1 MSVSRTV
8 PSKSDA
14 TGTRMQSS
22 AWLRAVRVPLWTDV
36 RVGHRRCRVCAQ
48 NLHIHSSS
56 TEAGLQKTD
65 PHSQLILYSVLL
77 FHGRRQS
84 NFIRSHKH
92 WQPLIPLLM
101 DHVLVEINPD
111 TEDIYLGAPSISSGS
126 GSRSSMVVGHIPIEA
141 KLRSLGVRLLYEV
154 CRVQKLSLHDL
165 STWSCYFYDDL
176 LFFTDFLHRCFQRS
190 ISRQF
195 VRACRADSIY
205 ARWNS
210 ELLRY

>member
-1 MSVSRTV
+1 
-8 PSKSDA
+8 
-14 TGTRMQSS
+14 
-22 AWLRAVRVPLWTDV
+22 V
-36 RVGHRRCRVCAQ
+36 RVGYRRCRVCAQ

-126 GSRSSMVVGHIPIEA
+126 GSRSSMMVGHIPIEA

-165 STWSCYFYDDL
+165 STWSCYFDDDL
-176 LFFTDFLHRCFQRS
+176 LFFYRSLYTGVFNDQFLDNLFELVEQTRFMPDETLNYS
-190 ISRQF
+190 VIKLI
-195 VRACRADSIY
+195 VRAPSFY
-205 ARWNS
+205 
-210 ELLRY
+210 EVHT

>member
-1 MSVSRTV
+1 
-8 PSKSDA
+8 
-14 TGTRMQSS
+14 
-22 AWLRAVRVPLWTDV
+22 
-36 RVGHRRCRVCAQ
+36 
-48 NLHIHSSS
+48 
-56 TEAGLQKTD
+56 
-65 PHSQLILYSVLL
+65 VLL

-126 GSRSSMVVGHIPIEA
+126 GSRSSMVVSHIPIEA

-165 STWSCYFYDDL
+165 STWSCYFDDDL
-176 LFFTDFLHRCFQRS
+176 LFFYRSLYTGVFNDQFLDNLFELVEQTRFMPDETLNYS
-190 ISRQF
+190 VIKLI
-195 VRACRADSIY
+195 VRAPSFY
-205 ARWNS
+205 EVHS
-210 ELLRY
+210 